1 LSERNERIANEM
13 TDTISVIGDQTIQ
26 KTGKDEITNSIDNL
40 DAISEE
46 SVGVRLE
53 AGALTNSTVHAL
65 HFAKL

>member
-1 LSERNERIANEM
+1 MSERKQRIANKM

-26 KTGKDEITNSIDNL
+26 KTAKDEITNSIDNM
-40 DAISEE
+40 DVISEE
-46 SVGVRLE
+46 YVGVRLE

>member
-1 LSERNERIANEM
+1 MSERNERIANEM

-26 KTGKDEITNSIDNL
+26 KTAKDEITNSIDNL

>member
-1 LSERNERIANEM
+1 MSERNERIANEM

-26 KTGKDEITNSIDNL
+26 KTAKDEITNSIDNL

-46 SVGVRLE
+46 SVSVRLE

>member
-1 LSERNERIANEM
+1 MSERNERMANEM

-26 KTGKDEITNSIDNL
+26 KTAKDEITNSIDNL

>member
-1 LSERNERIANEM
+1 LSERKQRIANKM

-26 KTGKDEITNSIDNL
+26 KTAKDEITNSIDNM

-46 SVGVRLE
+46 YVGVRLE